1 MAASSRQFPLRVSER
16 GVENLVA
23 LRGILS
29 AFGKLGLV
37 ALLAVAFAFGLL
49 TTVYLSLRSPN
60 IQVPDVSGKS
70 YSDGESVLSKAGL
83 DIRERASRYKQNVPP
98 GVIIDQSPHAG
109 EIIKAGQTV
118 AVVVSRAPKE
128 GEQPVDE
135 TVAAERQEERGTE
148 GLDENKNTN
157 ANRRKPVNRNSNGNS
172 NTNAAANT
180 NASLNSN
187 GGGEPNTNARNANA
201 GNANL
206 PVNRNT
212 NRNSNAATSTNAN
225 RNRTTNS
232 NAGLHIVNPTR
243 PAGANANRR
252 PTP

>member
-1 MAASSRQFPLRVSER
+1 
-16 GVENLVA
+16 VA

-157 ANRRKPVNRNSNGNS
+157 TNRRKPVNRNSNGNS
-172 NTNAAANT
+172 NSNAAANT
-180 NASLNSN
+180 NTALNSN
-187 GGGEPNTNARNANA
+187 GGELNTNARNANA

-206 PVNRNT
+206 PVNRNA
-212 NRNSNAATSTNAN
+212 NRNSNTATNANTN

-232 NAGLHIVNPTR
+232 NACLHIVNPTTR

>member
-1 MAASSRQFPLRVSER
+1 
-16 GVENLVA
+16 VA

-60 IQVPDVSGKS
+60 ITVPDVSGKT
-70 YSDGESVLSKAGL
+70 YTDGENILSKAGL

-98 GVIIDQSPHAG
+98 GVILDQSPHAG
-109 EIIKAGQTV
+109 EVIKGGQTV

-135 TVAAERQEERGTE
+135 TVAAERSTERGTE
-148 GLDENKNTN
+148 GLDNKNIN
-157 ANRRKPVNRNSNGNS
+157 ANRRKPTNKNSNS
-172 NTNAAANT
+172 NAAANANT
-180 NASLNSN
+180 SLNSN
-187 GGGEPNTNARNANA
+187 GGEQNTNAHNANA
-201 GNANL
+201 GNSNL
-206 PVNRNT
+206 PVNHNA
-212 NRNSNAATSTNAN
+212 NRNSNTATSTNAN
-225 RNRTTNS
+225 RSRTTNS
-232 NAGLHIVNPTR
+232 NAGLHIINPTR